1 MIGVLVEVI
10 GARLSFDMWKSCT
23 LITTRGSAFSTD
35 LRTLSHIELRI
46 IFSSLRLRG
55 IRYYC
60 LILCDNTI
68 PPSTLQ
74 SITILYWT
82 FSCMVYLIKIWDL
95 CIIQHRGRLAFLQKQ
110 KPCLILCWT
119 LAPSLACWAW
129 GL

>member
-10 GARLSFDMWKSCT
+10 GARLSFDMWTSCT
-23 LITTRGSAFSTD
+23 LITTRGSAFSRD

-68 PPSTLQ
+68 LSSLLT
-74 SITILYWT
+74 SITIL
-82 FSCMVYLIKIWDL
+82 S
-95 CIIQHRGRLAFLQKQ
+95 
-110 KPCLILCWT
+110 
-119 LAPSLACWAW
+119 
-129 GL
+129 